1 MEQEGNQKVGTQ
13 QEISQGVQ
21 RAEVASQG
29 ESSLA
34 KITMDVVEIQ
44 KWIPHR
50 YPFLLIDRITD
61 LVPGESIS
69 AIKSVT
75 INEGFF
81 QGHFPGNPVMPGVL
95 IIEAMAQAAAVLARY
110 SEVEASRGKIFYLVG
125 VDNFK
130 WKRPVFPGDTI
141 DITMRTVRRRNP
153 LWIMEGSVAVDGKVL
168 VTGNISAAAA

>member
-1 MEQEGNQKVGTQ
+1 MEQEESQKAGIQ
-13 QEISQGVQ
+13 AGISREVRRSEGVIQ
-21 RAEVASQG
+21 SATASD
-29 ESSLA
+29 

-50 YPFLLIDRITD
+50 YPFLLIDRVTD

-69 AIKSVT
+69 AIKCVT